1 MRTLRWTG
9 AVVLLVISSLLVVAA
24 VTARF
29 AKSELLDTDRYVAT
43 VAPLASDPD
52 VQQAVT
58 TRVTAAVMN
67 AADIPALAKQLAEAS
82 GIRGAEQAA
91 TLAAPAIANWL
102 QGQVNKIVGEL
113 VASPQFATLWTE
125 VNRTA
130 HTQLDQLLTGEG
142 GPAVSTQNADIVIDL
157 GVVVNAAKNV
167 LIERGWG
174 FLSKVPNVSLPYT
187 VAQIEDLPKIQRA
200 VSLLDK
206 AGTWLPVLALAVLG
220 LAVWCAPNHRRGLL
234 IGLLI
239 TTALLLAVLGAYTL
253 FRDRY
258 ADRVAARGMDVDAAL
273 SIWDQVLTYLVI
285 AVKTTA
291 VAALLAAIWVFL
303 AGPGRLARLFRRG
316 TNAVIDPVGRAIGPL
331 PGVRTFIRRWQ
342 PWIGVVIAVGGMW
355 WLLSSP
361 TVATAVTV
369 VAVAGFATAVV
380 TLLRRL
386 PDPTP
391 VADTTV

>member
-58 TRVTAAVMN
+58 NRVTAAVMN
-67 AADIPALAKQLAEAS
+67 AADIPALAQQLADAS
-82 GIRGAEQAA
+82 GLRGAEKAA
-91 TLAAPAIANWL
+91 TLAGPAIANWL

-157 GVVVNAAKNV
+157 GVVVNAAKNA
-167 LIERGWG
+167 LIQRGWG
-174 FLSKVPNVSLPYT
+174 FLAKVPNVSLPYT

-206 AGTWLPVLALAVLG
+206 AGTWLPILALAVLG

-239 TTALLLAVLGAYTL
+239 TTALMLAVLGAYAL

-258 ADRVAARGMDVDAAL
+258 ADRVTARGMDVDAAL

-291 VAALLAAIWVFL
+291 VAALLAALWVFL

-316 TNAVIDPVGRAIGPL
+316 TNAVIDRVGRAIGPL
-331 PGVRTFIRRWQ
+331 PRVRAFIRRWQ
-342 PWIGVVIAVGGMW
+342 AWIGVVIAVGGML

-361 TVATAVTV
+361 TVATAITV
-369 VAVAGFATAVV
+369 VLVAGLATAVV

-386 PDPTP
+386 PDPAPSTG
-391 VADTTV
+391 